1 MSQLNTANQ
10 SSPNFYNL
18 GRGKLFFSA
27 LTNGIPSGGWRD
39 LGNAPAFSVSSEE
52 ETLEHK
58 SSQSGLATTDKKV
71 TISRTTNVSFDL
83 DEISFDNLADWFS
96 GNAEANVTALANT
109 TAYADEVILGTGAH
123 NGDPSGPDM
132 TSYSLDKWY
141 EIYDSSGNRVYGIP
155 ANAVIEDGAT
165 TADEGTD
172 YRIDRDAGLIMIIS
186 GGKFLANDPV
196 TLTVTMASTVDE
208 VRAFEQGSV
217 TGALKFVSV
226 NPANNDDVREWQF
239 HQVTLSSDGD
249 LSLIGDEF
257 TTMSFTGVVEKNEA
271 ADADSPYVTIRGL
284 GA

>member
-18 GRGKLFFSA
+18 GRGKLYFSA
-27 LTNGIPSGGWRD
+27 LTNGLPTGGWRD

-96 GNAEANVTALANT
+96 GDAEGSVAALELSTNYSAEEILAAG
-109 TAYADEVILGTGAH
+109 AYSA
-123 NGDPSGPDM
+123 
-132 TSYSLDKWY
+132 DKWY
-141 EIYDSSGNRVYGIP
+141 EIKDTSGKRIYGLDQLGSYTIQYGASP
-155 ANAVIEDGAT
+155 TDAVA
-165 TADEGTD
+165 GTD
-172 YRIDRDAGLIMIIS
+172 YLIDEAAGLIMILSTGNITPASDVVEIDADFSAGIS
-186 GGKFLANDPV
+186 
-196 TLTVTMASTVDE
+196 VDE
-208 VRAFEQGSV
+208 VRAFGQGSV

-257 TTMSFTGVVEKNEA
+257 TTMSFSGVVEKNET